1 MSPYLLPIIRI
12 KNKDGSNRVCID
24 FRKFNKISEVDPEP
38 LTMAEDLFQQL
49 SGNKYSSKI
58 DLTKGYWQI
67 PVAPEN
73 GNKTEFMTPDGQYE
87 FLRMSF

>member
-38 LTMAEDLFQQL
+38 LTVAEDLFQQL
-49 SGNKYSSKI
+49 SANKYSSKI
-58 DLTKGYWQI
+58 DLTNIDGQYE
-67 PVAPEN
+67 PED